1 MIPTSPSLA
10 GSQEVPEFP
19 DVTLTLTLDSRETWP
34 TTGRRP
40 GPSPSQ
46 WSPIHDLQYGPGLPF
61 GNLLPNVGSLTLCL
75 VYSRACG
82 VSGFLT

>member
-34 TTGRRP
+34 TTVGVLVLAP
-40 GPSPSQ
+40 PSGPQFMTSSTDQ
-46 WSPIHDLQYGPGLPF
+46 
-61 GNLLPNVGSLTLCL
+61 
-75 VYSRACG
+75 ACH
-82 VSGFLT
+82 SGTYYRMWVP